1 MSLNR
6 NASSSRNAFLW
17 QFHLFSEYGADG
29 RVTAVNTKFIRPR
42 PQCFMA
48 LAGKLQSAVLLNA
61 AWIAPAPAST
71 LPASRSSQVR
81 ARCASQV
88 TQLTS
93 CCCLL
98 PLFRSQ

>member
-48 LAGKLQSAVLLNA
+48 LAGKLQSAEVLNSGWTA
-61 AWIAPAPAST
+61 RAPAST
-71 LPASRSSQVR
+71 LPASRSGHVR
-81 ARCASQV
+81 AGC
-88 TQLTS
+88 
-93 CCCLL
+93 
-98 PLFRSQ
+98 